1 MPNSLR
7 YRESWD
13 GLALLFSLSD
23 LSGWRHDE
31 KQDRESPGVHIE
43 AAIASV
49 TVLGRLMK
57 DLQ

>member
-31 KQDRESPGVHIE
+31 KQDRELSLIHISE
-43 AAIASV
+43 PTRRYASC
-49 TVLGRLMK
+49 
-57 DLQ
+57 